1 MLYDSTHGT
10 PGEGDSRDK
19 ADPDPQSAGRGRRRE
34 IGDDGAGSCGDETTD
49 FVFKTG
55 GFYGHVNY
63 LVKRVNPSFNFY
75 L

>member
-1 MLYDSTHGT
+1 MERLGKGT
-10 PGEGDSRDK
+10 LETKRIRIH
-19 ADPDPQSAGRGRRRE
+19 PQSAGRGRRRE